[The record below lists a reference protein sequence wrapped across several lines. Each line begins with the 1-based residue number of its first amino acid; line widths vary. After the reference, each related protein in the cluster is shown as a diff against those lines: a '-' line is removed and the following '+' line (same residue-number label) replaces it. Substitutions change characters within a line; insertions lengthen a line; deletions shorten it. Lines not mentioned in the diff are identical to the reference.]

1 MSSLL
6 LTVLSILLNFGI
18 LAFLL
23 WKFLVPRIS
32 EGMDN
37 KQRTI
42 VQTIEETEKNLADM
56 SAELEEVR
64 AQMRDAEPQIQAIR
78 DEAEARGK
86 AASERMM
93 AETMAEIAS
102 LRHRVDRQIEQEV
115 NNLRLNLRQE
125 LVEQIMANAQNLV
138 QQDLNKIGHSELV
151 EHFAYSLKGFKEY
164 TS

>member
-1 MSSLL
+1 MSALL
-6 LTVLSILLNFGI
+6 LMVISNLLNFGI

-56 SAELEEVR
+56 STELELVR
-64 AQMRDAEPQIQAIR
+64 SQIRDAEPQIQAIR

-86 AASERMM
+86 AATEKMM
-93 AETMAEIAS
+93 AETTAEIAA

-125 LVEQIMANAQNLV
+125 LVEQVMANAHNLL
-138 QQDLNKIGHSELV
+138 QQDLNKLAHSELV
-151 EHFAYSLKGFKEY
+151 ESFAYNLKGFKEY

>member
-1 MSSLL
+1 MNPLL
-6 LTVLSILLNFGI
+6 LMVISNLLNFGI

-37 KQRTI
+37 KQRNI

-56 SAELEEVR
+56 STELEAVR

-78 DEAEARGK
+78 DEADARGK
-86 AASERMM
+86 AAAEKIM
-93 AETMAEIAS
+93 AETVTEISA

-125 LVEQIMANAQNLV
+125 LVDQVMANARNLL

-151 EHFAYSLKGFKEY
+151 EHFAHNLKGFKEY

>member
-1 MSSLL
+1 MSALL
-6 LTVLSILLNFGI
+6 LMVISNLLNFGI

-37 KQRTI
+37 KQKTI

-56 SAELEEVR
+56 STELESVR

-78 DEAEARGK
+78 DEADARGK
-86 AASERMM
+86 AAAEKIM
-93 AETMAEIAS
+93 AETATEIAS
-102 LRHRVDRQIEQEV
+102 LRHRIDRQIEQEV

-125 LVEQIMANAQNLV
+125 LVEQVMANAQNLL
-138 QQDLNKIGHSELV
+138 QQDLNKIGHADLV
-151 EHFAYSLKGFKEY
+151 EHFAHNLKGFKEY